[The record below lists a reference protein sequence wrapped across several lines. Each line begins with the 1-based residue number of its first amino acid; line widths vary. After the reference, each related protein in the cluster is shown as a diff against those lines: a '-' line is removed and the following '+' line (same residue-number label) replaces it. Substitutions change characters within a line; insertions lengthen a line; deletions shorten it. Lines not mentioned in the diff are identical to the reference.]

1 MNKKA
6 FLWIAWGV
14 LYVICVPFSYINEP
28 EPAQSLAL
36 LLLGLIFFI
45 PGALLLINALREKD
59 KKTLMT
65 LRWISGLS
73 LALTLFF
80 LVGNVFSALGSDA
93 LGETMYG
100 FLALVSV
107 PMLCCRQ
114 WALSLLLW
122 ALLFFATMIKP
133 QKTVGK

>member
-1 MNKKA
+1 MRKKLI
-6 FLWIAWGV
+6 LWCAWGL
-14 LYVICVPFSYINEP
+14 LYILCVPFSYINDP
-28 EPAQSLAL
+28 EPAQSVAL
-36 LLLGLIFFI
+36 LLLGLIFFL
-45 PGALLLINALREKD
+45 PGVLLLIDALRSKD
-59 KKTLMT
+59 KRTLLI

-73 LALTLFF
+73 LALTLCF

-100 FLALVSV
+100 FLVLVSV

-122 ALLFFATMIKP
+122 ALLFFATIVKP
-133 QKTVGK
+133 PKSAQK